1 MNALTNEKM
10 CLHPSSISQSKD
22 LLKLFQHSDAV
33 HQAFYLYIVKVHIYL
48 KRDYF
53 IPNSDLLPM

>member
-1 MNALTNEKM
+1 MNALTNDKM

-22 LLKLFQHSDAV
+22 LPKLFQQLDAV

-48 KRDYF
+48 KRDVLY
-53 IPNSDLLPM
+53 SKQ